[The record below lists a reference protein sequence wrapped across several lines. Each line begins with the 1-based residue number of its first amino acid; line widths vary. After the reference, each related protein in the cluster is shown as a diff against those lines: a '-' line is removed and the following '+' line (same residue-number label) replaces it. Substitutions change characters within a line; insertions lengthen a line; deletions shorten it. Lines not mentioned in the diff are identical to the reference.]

1 MAWLFRLGERG
12 AGKAANAE
20 AFFENL
26 VRQLPDPTWVKDL
39 DGRYLYCNPAFE
51 QHFGIAAEQVIGCT
65 EADLF
70 PPSFAA
76 ALGEQAAAVLGDGGE
91 SRRDQRLERPGG
103 GESRWFEISCAPLCD
118 EQGRRFALLGSA
130 RDVTERRRAAEA
142 AWDTE
147 TRFHALFEQ
156 VEAISVQ
163 GYDRNRRV
171 IYWNPAS
178 EVLYGYRPAEALGVK
193 LEDLIIP
200 DALRH
205 YVISAVDSWVHGA
218 PVPPAGEMTLRRA
231 DGSPA
236 HVFSSHVMLR
246 GPDGEPQMYCVDID
260 LSERKAAEEHIRKL
274 SLAIE
279 QSPES
284 IAITDPDG
292 TIEYVNEAFVHN
304 SGYAREALIGAN
316 PRILQS
322 GRTPR
327 STYRDLWATLARG
340 EVWRGEF
347 VNRRQDGSEYIEMA
361 VIAPIRQPDGRIT
374 HYVAVKED
382 VTEKKRIAEELER
395 YRDHLEELVAARTRQ
410 LSEARERAEEASR
423 AKSAFLANMSHE
435 IRSPMNAILGLT
447 YLLGRE
453 MATPQQRATLAKIK
467 GAANHLLSIINDILD
482 VSKIEAGK
490 LTLETHDFAIAE
502 LFNQVEALVQAQ
514 AAAKGL
520 ALDCEAEGLPAVL
533 HGDSTRLRQALLN
546 YLGNAIKFTH
556 EGRILLRAEVLETR
570 GRRLLIRFA
579 VTDTGI
585 GIKPAD
591 LKQLF
596 QPFTQVDN
604 SATRR
609 YSGSG
614 LGLAITRRLALMMG
628 GQTGVESVSGK
639 GSTFWFTAWLG
650 QAENQDPIELGV
662 PREEGD
668 AAAHLSERHRGARV
682 LLVED
687 NQVNQEVAAE
697 ILKDVGLEVDVAD
710 NGREAVTMARRVHYD
725 LVLMDLQMPEM
736 DGLEATRR
744 LRRLPGWE
752 ERPIIAMTANAYDD
766 DRRRCEAAGMNGHV
780 SKPVDPQTLYA
791 TLLDWLSRTMTE
803 TPSAPPS
810 GAVAAGAVVL
820 EQGDEQVATGDVLE
834 RLAQLGHVDLSFALR
849 SLHGKREVY
858 TRLVGMY
865 AEHHREDLAK
875 LRRALQS
882 GDRDQARRLAHAL
895 SGVAGTLGF
904 VELQRLCRTLDVALR
919 DETEIEILEVS
930 LARAEVLQGQLLA
943 AIATDPG
950 RG

>member
-1 MAWLFRLGERG
+1 MAWLFRLGERD
-12 AGKAANAE
+12 APNRAMDAD
-20 AFFENL
+20 AFLANL
-26 VRQLPDPTWVKDL
+26 VRQFPDPTWVKDP

-51 QHFGIAAEQVIGCT
+51 RCFAVTAAQLIDHPAAEP
-65 EADLF
+65 F
-70 PPSFAA
+70 P
-76 ALGEQAAAVLGDGGE
+76 AAVAAGLRDHETTVLETGTE
-91 SRRDQRLERPGG
+91 LRRDHCFEPPAGTGG
-103 GESRWFEISCAPLCD
+103 RWFEVCYSPLCD
-118 EQGRRFALLGSA
+118 DKTGACYALLGCA
-130 RDVTERRRAAEA
+130 RDVTERHRAAEA

-163 GYDRNRRV
+163 GYDRHRRV

-178 EVLYGYRPAEALGVK
+178 EVLYGYRPAEALGAK

-200 DALRH
+200 DVMRH
-205 YVISAVDSWVHGA
+205 YVVSAVDSWVNGA

-260 LSERKAAEEHIRKL
+260 LSERKAAEERIRKL

-284 IAITDPDG
+284 ITITDLDG
-292 TIEYVNEAFVHN
+292 SIEYVNEAFVHN

-327 STYRDLWATLARG
+327 STYRELWAALGRG

-347 VNRRQDGSEYIEMA
+347 VNRRRDGSEYIEMA

-382 VTEKKRIAEELER
+382 VTEKKRIAEELAR
-395 YRDHLEELVAARTRQ
+395 YRDHLEELVTARTRQ

-435 IRSPMNAILGLT
+435 IRSPMNAILGLS
-447 YLLGRE
+447 YLLGRDL
-453 MATPQQRATLAKIK
+453 ANPQQRATLAKIT

-490 LTLETHDFAIAE
+490 FTLESHDFVVAE
-502 LFNQVEALVQAQ
+502 LFSQVEALVQAQ
-514 AAAKGL
+514 AATKGL
-520 ALDCEAEGLPAVL
+520 ELVCESVGLPAVL

-556 EGRILLRAEVLETR
+556 EGRVLLRAEVLEARET
-570 GRRLLIRFA
+570 RLLVRFA
-579 VTDTGI
+579 VSDTGI
-585 GIKPAD
+585 GIDAAA
-591 LKQLF
+591 LERLF
-596 QPFTQVDN
+596 QPFSQVDN
-604 SATRR
+604 STTRR

-628 GQTGVESVSGK
+628 GQTGVESTPGK

-650 QAENQDPIELGV
+650 RPDDQDAQRLGHR
-662 PREEGD
+662 REDED
-668 AAAHLSERHRGARV
+668 AAARLRAQHRDAQI

-687 NQVNQEVAAE
+687 NLVNQEVAAE
-697 ILKDVGLEVDVAD
+697 ILKDVGLRVEVAS
-710 NGREAVTMARRVHYD
+710 NGREAVEMAQRGSYA

-752 ERPIIAMTANAYDD
+752 TVPIIAMTANAYDD
-766 DRRRCEAAGMNGHV
+766 DRRRCEAVGMNGHV
-780 SKPVDPQTLYA
+780 PKPVEPQRLYA
-791 TLLDWLSRTMTE
+791 TLLDWLARVPHTAATTTSARTVVGVVPEEMMGAAE
-803 TPSAPPS
+803 T
-810 GAVAAGAVVL
+810 
-820 EQGDEQVATGDVLE
+820 DVLE
-834 RLAQLGHVDLSFALR
+834 RLARLDHVDLDFALK

-858 TRLVGMY
+858 VRLLGMY
-865 AEHHREDLAK
+865 ADHHRHDLTE
-875 LRRALQS
+875 LRQALQTDER
-882 GDRDQARRLAHAL
+882 DRARRIAHAL

-904 VELQRLCRTLDVALR
+904 VELQRLCRALDVALR
-919 DETEIEILEVS
+919 EGAASVAIDGS
-930 LARAEVLQGQLLA
+930 LTRAELLQEQLLA
-943 AIATDPG
+943 AITATG
-950 RG
+950 